1 MIVGETMNHELMF
14 AALNATNEAILR
26 SANSS
31 ELYQRVC
38 DAAVH
43 GGHIRITAVL
53 FPSDA
58 GSLDVVAATS
68 ETGFIPQ
75 ISISVDEASVH
86 GHGLAGRAY
95 RSGRPALSNDV
106 VRDETLNPWREHSIA
121 CGVGST
127 LAVPIVQRERSI
139 GVFLFCFAAAG
150 SITGEI
156 SALLERVVENVAF
169 ALERF
174 AGAERQKEAERAQRE
189 AENKEAALHRMYIA
203 LCKTNEAMM
212 RAGSRE
218 ELYDLV
224 CDAAVLGGHFTSTTI
239 ALAQPDDHFLK
250 IVSTKG
256 QNADRVRSTA
266 FSVLADHP
274 QGKGLTGTSFRSK
287 MPCIKNEFLSDVG
300 TSHWHKLAERGG
312 TRAGASFPLFRDGEA
327 IGVLLFLA
335 SKEGI
340 FTCEIVELLARLA
353 ENVSFALHNFDRTDA
368 KRIAEERI
376 RFLATHDA
384 LTGIPNR
391 SMFNTMVSD
400 AHRRASRATGRRFA
414 VLYIDLDRFKMIND
428 SLGHTAGDHLLME
441 ASKRMRA
448 NIRAEDDL
456 ARLGGDEF
464 VVLLDQLTG
473 KDQATA
479 IAHRLLEALESPF
492 LLCGHEC
499 RISCSIGIAV
509 FPDDASD
516 PEELVKQADTAMYA
530 AKAGGKNAYRFFSA
544 ELQSQSLKHLVLEA
558 DLRRAIEKDELLLH
572 YQPKVNTA
580 GRIVGVEAL
589 LRWQHP
595 QKGMIAP
602 AAFIP
607 LAEESG
613 LIIPIGRWVLET
625 ACRQSIMWQ
634 SMGLP
639 AISMAVNLSPKQF
652 TDHELLGFLD
662 RVLRETGLAPEFLEL
677 EVTESMVMQN
687 VMQATAVM
695 QAISRRGVR
704 LAIDD
709 FGTGYSSLSL
719 VKSFPID
726 TIKIDRCFVEGISES
741 AQDRAISAAIITLG
755 QALGLTVVAEGVET
769 VEQDAVLRGFN
780 CHEFQGFLFS
790 RPVSAE
796 DISRLLD
803 GSHKLMEHI
812 ASPCVAPAGEK
823 ETCIVAGLPASGEVV

>member
-1 MIVGETMNHELMF
+1 MNHELMF

-31 ELYQRVC
+31 ELYQKVC

-53 FPSDA
+53 IPNDA

-75 ISISVDEASVH
+75 ISISVDETSVH

-95 RSGRPALSNDV
+95 RSGLPALSNDV
-106 VRDETLNPWREHSIA
+106 IHDDTLKPWREHSIA

-127 LAVPIVQRERSI
+127 LAVPIVQRERSM
-139 GVFLFCFAAAG
+139 GVFLFCFASVG
-150 SITGEI
+150 SITSEI

-174 AGAERQKEAERAQRE
+174 EGAERQKEAERAQRD

-218 ELYDLV
+218 ELYELV
-224 CDAAVLGGHFTSTTI
+224 CEAAVLGGHFTSTTI

-287 MPCIKNEFLSDVG
+287 MPCIKNEFLRDAG
-300 TSHWHKLAERGG
+300 TSHWHQLAEGGG
-312 TRAGASFPLFRDGEA
+312 TRAGASFPLFSDGEA

-335 SKEGI
+335 SNEGI
-340 FTCEIVELLARLA
+340 FTSDIVELLARLA
-353 ENVSFALHNFDRTDA
+353 ENVSFAIQNFDRTDA
-368 KRIAEERI
+368 KRLAEERI

-384 LTGIPNR
+384 LTSIPNR
-391 SMFNTMVSD
+391 STFTTMLSD
-400 AHRRASRATGRRFA
+400 AHQRASGAPGRRLA
-414 VLYIDLDRFKMIND
+414 VLFIDLDRFKMIND
-428 SLGHTAGDHLLME
+428 SLGHTAGDQLLIE

-448 NIRAEDDL
+448 NIRAEDAL

-499 RISCSIGIAV
+499 RISCSIGIAI
-509 FPDDASD
+509 FPDNASD

-530 AKAGGKNAYRFFSA
+530 AKAGGKNAFRFFSA

-558 DLRRAIEKDELLLH
+558 DLRRAMEKDELFLH

-589 LRWQHP
+589 LRWKHP
-595 QKGMIAP
+595 QQGIIAP

-607 LAEESG
+607 MAEESG

-625 ACRQSIMWQ
+625 ACRQSTMWQ
-634 SMGLP
+634 ALGLP

-652 TDHELLGFLD
+652 TDHELLRFLD
-662 RVLRETGLAPEFLEL
+662 GVLRQTGLAPELLQL

-687 VMQATAVM
+687 VTHATAVM
-695 QAISRRGVR
+695 QAINRRGVR

-719 VKSFPID
+719 VKNFPID
-726 TIKIDRCFVEGISES
+726 TIKIDRCFVGGIGES
-741 AQDRAISAAIITLG
+741 PQDRAISVAIIALG

-769 VEQDAVLRGFN
+769 AEQGAILKDFN

-790 RPVSAE
+790 RPVSADE
-796 DISRLLD
+796 ISRLLGASD
-803 GSHKLMEHI
+803 SLTEQV
-812 ASPCVAPAGEK
+812 ASPYLASADEGRAQCV
-823 ETCIVAGLPASGEVV
+823 

>member
-1 MIVGETMNHELMF
+1 MNHELMF

-26 SANSS
+26 STSSS

-43 GGHIRITAVL
+43 GGHIRIAAVL
-53 FPSDA
+53 VPNVA

-68 ETGFIPQ
+68 ERGFIPQ
-75 ISISVDEASVH
+75 ISVSVDEASVH

-106 VRDETLNPWREHSIA
+106 IQDDTLKPWREHSIA
-121 CGVGST
+121 CGVGSA
-127 LAVPIVQRERSI
+127 LAVPIIQRARSI
-139 GVFLFCFAAAG
+139 GVFLFCFAAPD

-174 AGAERQKEAERAQRE
+174 EGAERQNRAELAQRE

-212 RAGSRE
+212 RAGSRQ

-224 CDAAVLGGHFTSTTI
+224 CEAAVLGGHFTSTTI
-239 ALAQPDDHFLK
+239 ALTQPDDHFLK

-274 QGKGLTGTSFRSK
+274 QGKGLTGTSFRTK
-287 MPCIKNEFLSDVG
+287 QPCIKNEFLRDAG
-300 TSHWHKLAERGG
+300 TSHWHQLAEKGG

-353 ENVSFALHNFDRTDA
+353 ENVSFALHNFDRADA
-368 KRIAEERI
+368 NKIAEERI

-384 LTGIPNR
+384 LTSIPNR
-391 SMFNTMVSD
+391 SMFNTMVSE
-400 AHRRASRATGRRFA
+400 AHQRASRAPGRRFA
-414 VLYIDLDRFKMIND
+414 VLFVDLDRFKMVND
-428 SLGHTAGDHLLME
+428 SLGHTAGDQLLIE
-441 ASKRMRA
+441 ASRRMRA
-448 NIRAEDDL
+448 NIRAEDVL

-464 VVLLDQLTG
+464 VVLIDQLAG

-479 IAHRLLEALESPF
+479 IAQRLLEALELPF
-492 LLCGHEC
+492 PLCGHEC
-499 RISCSIGIAV
+499 RISGSIGIAI

-530 AKAGGKNAYRFFSA
+530 AKAGGKNAYRFFSM

-558 DLRRAIEKDELLLH
+558 DLRRAIERDELFLH
-572 YQPKVNTA
+572 YQPKVDSA
-580 GRIVGVEAL
+580 RRIVGVEAL

-595 QKGMIAP
+595 QKGIIAP

-607 LAEESG
+607 MAEESG

-625 ACRQSIMWQ
+625 ACRQSIVWQ
-634 SMGLP
+634 SLGLP
-639 AISMAVNLSPKQF
+639 AISVAVNLSPKQF

-662 RVLRETGLAPEFLEL
+662 RVLGETGLAPELLQL
-677 EVTESMVMQN
+677 EVTESMVMQD
-687 VMQATAVM
+687 VARATGLM
-695 QAISRRGVR
+695 QAINRRGVR

-719 VKSFPID
+719 VKCFPID
-726 TIKIDRCFVEGISES
+726 TIKIDRCFVGGIGES

-769 VEQDAVLRGFN
+769 AEQDAILKDFN
-780 CHEFQGFLFS
+780 CHEFQGFLFG
-790 RPVSAE
+790 RPVSADE
-796 DISRLLD
+796 ISRLLG
-803 GSHKLMEHI
+803 GSDSRRSH
-812 ASPCVAPAGEK
+812 
-823 ETCIVAGLPASGEVV
+823 LPPSSGQAKGKNA